1 MNTLNNLPYMP
12 TEIWDKIFDIKFSLE
27 DKEEHKIKQNMMIE
41 QFDTFKNQIDCITN
55 KKLPIDILEI
65 NVKSCSKLSTRIL
78 IDDKYK
84 YRYEFVNDKKSI
96 TVDEWM
102 NGYPIDISLFNKT
115 MIRLIDFESWNDD
128 SLSITDDESDDE
140 YLYD

>member
-1 MNTLNNLPYMP
+1 MNTQTYLPHLP
-12 TEIWDKIFDIKFSLE
+12 TEIWDKIFDIKWVLE
-27 DKEEHKIKQNMMIE
+27 DKEEHKNKQNMVLE

-55 KKLPIDILEI
+55 DVLEI

-78 IDDKYK
+78 IDDMYK

-96 TVDEWM
+96 TGDEWM
-102 NGYPIDISLFNKT
+102 NGYAIDISLFNKT
-115 MIRLIDFESWNDD
+115 IIKWIEAEKWKDVYDP
-128 SLSITDDESDDE
+128 LSITDDESDDD